1 MVLGIWLKDEDRG
14 YLGKGKEEEEEED
27 RLGLIVTKQTEGL
40 GRDVTGAGTGQLVGV
55 DEESSVGIT
64 GVEGEHPVVDILL
77 GTLGLVAGGQ
87 QSAGAV
93 REQTGLQSGGLGVVV
108 VPVAVSLRDVL
119 EDDPPV
125 TLHIDGPGDLGVVNI
140 GGTKVTLGSD
150 PVSGVVLAGSLAGSS
165 VVAVVETF
173 LLRLGDHLHEVVS
186 TLVSDVGVLLQEE
199 SVLADLGGDVVG
211 GILLVQDTVGEI

>member
-14 YLGKGKEEEEEED
+14 YLGKGKEEEED

-93 REQTGLQSGGLGVVV
+93 GEQTGLQSGGLGVVV
-108 VPVAVSLRDVL
+108 VTVAVALGDVL

-150 PVSGVVLAGSLAGSS
+150 PVSGVVLAGSLAGAS
-165 VVAVVETF
+165 VVAVVEML
-173 LLRLGDHLHEVVS
+173 LLRLGDLIHQVVS
-186 TLVSDVGVLLQEE
+186 TLVSNVGVLLQEE
-199 SVLADLGGDVVG
+199 RVLADLGGDVVG
-211 GILLVQDTVGEI
+211 GILLVQDTVGQI